1 MADLNSQLQAL
12 SEQYTGDTKQYL
24 KTLADD
30 KVNLA
35 TDALNKAIKSET
47 GFDNTMGMVNMGIM
61 GAKGTFGSL
70 NTLRKVYN
78 KYSETKTNKADV
90 KENVNESQNT
100 NEDVKTDEPTETDTP
115 QPTETEMSDVVGEDV
130 GKETTE
136 ADIKEPTQ
144 LTELAGE
151 SVEKDVGEQV
161 AKTAATTA
169 VSEGVEEGVGFGLAQ
184 LLPGLDVVADIGMIG
199 GLIYSAVHGA
209 KKAKEEHAKQESYDN
224 QLKKENDIDNMS
236 LELTSISAPTR
247 SRQQELQ
254 GGISTSD

>member
-1 MADLNSQLQAL
+1 MADLNSQLQSLA
-12 SEQYTGDTKQYL
+12 EQYTGDTKQYL

-47 GFDNTMGMVNMGIM
+47 GFENTMGMVNLGLM

-70 NTLRKVYN
+70 NTFRKAYN
-78 KYSETKTNKADV
+78 KYVEKRNTNKADV
-90 KENVNESQNT
+90 KDNVNESQNT
-100 NEDVKTDEPTETDTP
+100 NEQPKTDEPKTE
-115 QPTETEMSDVVGEDV
+115 QPKT
-130 GKETTE
+130 ETTE
-136 ADIKEPTQ
+136 SDVKEPTE
-144 LTELAGE
+144 LTDVVGE

-161 AKTAATTA
+161 AKTAAKTVGSDA
-169 VSEGVEEGVGFGLAQ
+169 VEEGTAFGIAQ
-184 LLPGLDVVADIGMIG
+184 VLPGLDVIADAGVIG
-199 GLIYSAVHGA
+199 GLIYSAIHGA
-209 KKAKEEHAKQESYDN
+209 KKAKEEHAKQVSYDN

-236 LELTSISAPTR
+236 LDLTSIAAPTR